1 MFRKIS
7 NFFKIKKN
15 KYKKNKYKK
24 NKYKKNKYRVAVL
37 FYGHARTFKQ
47 TYDSFKK
54 NILDVNKEIDIDIFI
69 HTWDELEHLDLRHQY
84 KKDLRIAGK
93 PLTQEDINFLKN
105 KYKPLKIKIDKQLT
119 FSESQIN
126 YIKKKGFNE
135 KSYIANYNIS
145 YSISESNRLK
155 NMSQN
160 KYDLII
166 MTRLDIMFL
175 KPLKLFEALENSC
188 KNKIDFLNFSA
199 TDFNNVVFYTYMQS
213 DNMELFRNQNR
224 YITGIDLFLIAGNK
238 AIEYISNWHNKV
250 LNYHPMGVGPERWIT
265 KQIKD
270 YNLNL
275 QLMYYSKPD
284 CYIIFRSN
292 TNDLKYEKQMQE
304 IEEAKRRWE
313 YDKVQ
318 FLYENI
324 IKNEYYLFEFVR
336 FLADIGKLE
345 RIYKLFFIDFG
356 IDVIRKLIEKG
367 VKDSEVGVNMLNF
380 FINIFNPSI
389 LEYKDNIESK
399 ILYLTYHEDFD
410 RLISLFRHNTNI
422 LKKDCGKMQMIIN
435 FSLNKM
441 MENNYLKEDLIL
453 PILYLYENSKNI
465 NQQRKKFVLSSCIE
479 YFDKKQEPLF
489 FKCANSILIG
499 SLLSQ
504 MNFEQGRRAY
514 EFKNYQCF
522 RKYHLNNKIDNVKI
536 DNVKIDNV
544 KIDNVK
550 IDNVKIAVCLSG
562 LFRGDIYKVIANL
575 KFNLIDNLNA
585 DLFIFTWDRYVQYP
599 GFCGDENWV
608 YRLFGGK
615 FLKKCPDELKTLS
628 FLKQKFPNTYSKLN
642 IEQGVQKINQKYI
655 QDIVKCSNIQIQNE
669 EEFISSLYLNM
680 TSKRETNRIKMFYGI
695 YKSIQM
701 ALEYEKINKFRYD
714 YIFRVRP
721 DIGLIGNIEIKDLNK
736 LKNNELAVDFFSYGV
751 QDQFFYA
758 HRNVMIEVAKIW
770 EYCYEKNDIFLRSFD
785 SSHYLLFIYLTL
797 RNILTVKP
805 NFRRDVSLATR
816 DNVFPNVAKELQED
830 FLKLN
835 MKIENNINIKNFLEE
850 MFLTSSN

>member
-1 MFRKIS
+1 M
-7 NFFKIKKN
+7 
-15 KYKKNKYKK
+15 
-24 NKYKKNKYRVAVL
+24 
-37 FYGHARTFKQ
+37 
-47 TYDSFKK
+47 
-54 NILDVNKEIDIDIFI
+54 DVNKEIDIDIFI

>member
-7 NFFKIKKN
+7 NFFKIKKIN
-15 KYKKNKYKK
+15 I
-24 NKYKKNKYRVAVL
+24 KKNKYRVAVL

-544 KIDNVK
+544 KI
-550 IDNVKIAVCLSG
+550 AVCLSG

>member
-7 NFFKIKKN
+7 NFFKI
-15 KYKKNKYKK
+15 KK

-536 DNVKIDNV
+536 DNVKI
-544 KIDNVK
+544 
-550 IDNVKIAVCLSG
+550 AVCLSG

>member
-7 NFFKIKKN
+7 NFFKI
-15 KYKKNKYKK
+15 KK

-238 AIEYISNWHNKV
+238 VIEYISNWHNKV

>member
-1 MFRKIS
+1 
-7 NFFKIKKN
+7 
-15 KYKKNKYKK
+15 
-24 NKYKKNKYRVAVL
+24 

-550 IDNVKIAVCLSG
+550 IAVCLSG

-850 MFLTSSN
+850 MFLT

>member
-7 NFFKIKKN
+7 NFFKIKKI
-15 KYKKNKYKK
+15 
-24 NKYKKNKYRVAVL
+24 KYKKNKYRVAVL

-550 IDNVKIAVCLSG
+550 IAVCLSG

>member
-1 MFRKIS
+1 
-7 NFFKIKKN
+7 
-15 KYKKNKYKK
+15 
-24 NKYKKNKYRVAVL
+24 
-37 FYGHARTFKQ
+37 
-47 TYDSFKK
+47 
-54 NILDVNKEIDIDIFI
+54 
-69 HTWDELEHLDLRHQY
+69 
-84 KKDLRIAGK
+84 
-93 PLTQEDINFLKN
+93 
-105 KYKPLKIKIDKQLT
+105 
-119 FSESQIN
+119 
-126 YIKKKGFNE
+126 E

>member
-7 NFFKIKKN
+7 NFFKIKKI
-15 KYKKNKYKK
+15 

>member
-1 MFRKIS
+1 
-7 NFFKIKKN
+7 
-15 KYKKNKYKK
+15 
-24 NKYKKNKYRVAVL
+24 
-37 FYGHARTFKQ
+37 
-47 TYDSFKK
+47 
-54 NILDVNKEIDIDIFI
+54 
-69 HTWDELEHLDLRHQY
+69 
-84 KKDLRIAGK
+84 
-93 PLTQEDINFLKN
+93 
-105 KYKPLKIKIDKQLT
+105 
-119 FSESQIN
+119 
-126 YIKKKGFNE
+126 
-135 KSYIANYNIS
+135 
-145 YSISESNRLK
+145 NRLK

-550 IDNVKIAVCLSG
+550 IAVCLSG

>member
-7 NFFKIKKN
+7 NFFKI
-15 KYKKNKYKK
+15 KK

-816 DNVFPNVAKELQED
+816 DNVFPNVTKELQED

>member
-7 NFFKIKKN
+7 NFFKI
-15 KYKKNKYKK
+15 KK

-367 VKDSEVGVNMLNF
+367 VKDSEVGINMLNF

-522 RKYHLNNKIDNVKI
+522 RKYHLNNKI

>member
-1 MFRKIS
+1 M
-7 NFFKIKKN
+7 
-15 KYKKNKYKK
+15 
-24 NKYKKNKYRVAVL
+24 
-37 FYGHARTFKQ
+37 
-47 TYDSFKK
+47 
-54 NILDVNKEIDIDIFI
+54 DVNKEIDIDIFI

-380 FINIFNPSI
+380 FINIFNPSV

>member
-7 NFFKIKKN
+7 NFFKI
-15 KYKKNKYKK
+15 KK

-550 IDNVKIAVCLSG
+550 IAVCLSG

-816 DNVFPNVAKELQED
+816 DN
-830 FLKLN
+830 
-835 MKIENNINIKNFLEE
+835 
-850 MFLTSSN
+850 

>member
-1 MFRKIS
+1 
-7 NFFKIKKN
+7 
-15 KYKKNKYKK
+15 
-24 NKYKKNKYRVAVL
+24 

>member
-1 MFRKIS
+1 
-7 NFFKIKKN
+7 
-15 KYKKNKYKK
+15 
-24 NKYKKNKYRVAVL
+24 
-37 FYGHARTFKQ
+37 
-47 TYDSFKK
+47 
-54 NILDVNKEIDIDIFI
+54 
-69 HTWDELEHLDLRHQY
+69 
-84 KKDLRIAGK
+84 
-93 PLTQEDINFLKN
+93 
-105 KYKPLKIKIDKQLT
+105 
-119 FSESQIN
+119 
-126 YIKKKGFNE
+126 
-135 KSYIANYNIS
+135 
-145 YSISESNRLK
+145 
-155 NMSQN
+155 
-160 KYDLII
+160 DLII

-550 IDNVKIAVCLSG
+550 IDNVKIDNVKIAVCLSG

>member
-1 MFRKIS
+1 
-7 NFFKIKKN
+7 
-15 KYKKNKYKK
+15 
-24 NKYKKNKYRVAVL
+24 L

-835 MKIENNINIKNFLEE
+835 
-850 MFLTSSN
+850 

>member
-7 NFFKIKKN
+7 NFFKI
-15 KYKKNKYKK
+15 KK

-155 NMSQN
+155 NTSQN

-356 IDVIRKLIEKG
+356 IDVIRKLIEKD

-504 MNFEQGRRAY
+504 MNFEQGRRVY

-522 RKYHLNNKIDNVKI
+522 RKYHLNNKIDNVKIDNVKI

-575 KFNLIDNLNA
+575 KFNLIDKLNA

-669 EEFISSLYLNM
+669 EEFISSLDLNM

-736 LKNNELAVDFFSYGV
+736 LQNNELAVDFFSYGV

>member
-1 MFRKIS
+1 M
-7 NFFKIKKN
+7 
-15 KYKKNKYKK
+15 
-24 NKYKKNKYRVAVL
+24 
-37 FYGHARTFKQ
+37 
-47 TYDSFKK
+47 
-54 NILDVNKEIDIDIFI
+54 DVNKEIDIDIFI

-816 DNVFPNVAKELQED
+816 DNV
-830 FLKLN
+830 
-835 MKIENNINIKNFLEE
+835 
-850 MFLTSSN
+850 

>member
-1 MFRKIS
+1 
-7 NFFKIKKN
+7 
-15 KYKKNKYKK
+15 
-24 NKYKKNKYRVAVL
+24 
-37 FYGHARTFKQ
+37 
-47 TYDSFKK
+47 
-54 NILDVNKEIDIDIFI
+54 
-69 HTWDELEHLDLRHQY
+69 
-84 KKDLRIAGK
+84 
-93 PLTQEDINFLKN
+93 
-105 KYKPLKIKIDKQLT
+105 
-119 FSESQIN
+119 
-126 YIKKKGFNE
+126 
-135 KSYIANYNIS
+135 
-145 YSISESNRLK
+145 NRLK

-785 SSHYLLFIYLTL
+785 S
-797 RNILTVKP
+797 
-805 NFRRDVSLATR
+805 
-816 DNVFPNVAKELQED
+816 
-830 FLKLN
+830 
-835 MKIENNINIKNFLEE
+835 
-850 MFLTSSN
+850 

>member
-1 MFRKIS
+1 
-7 NFFKIKKN
+7 
-15 KYKKNKYKK
+15 KK

>member
-7 NFFKIKKN
+7 NFFKI
-15 KYKKNKYKK
+15 KK

-550 IDNVKIAVCLSG
+550 IAVCLSG

-816 DNVFPNVAKELQED
+816 DNVFPNVTKELQED

>member
-7 NFFKIKKN
+7 NFFKI
-15 KYKKNKYKK
+15 KK

-550 IDNVKIAVCLSG
+550 IDNVKIDNVKIAVCLSG

-770 EYCYEKNDIFLRSFD
+770 EYCYEKNDIF
-785 SSHYLLFIYLTL
+785 
-797 RNILTVKP
+797 
-805 NFRRDVSLATR
+805 
-816 DNVFPNVAKELQED
+816 
-830 FLKLN
+830 
-835 MKIENNINIKNFLEE
+835 
-850 MFLTSSN
+850 

>member
-7 NFFKIKKN
+7 NFFKI
-15 KYKKNKYKK
+15 KK

-93 PLTQEDINFLKN
+93 SLTQEDINFLKN

-550 IDNVKIAVCLSG
+550 IAVCLSG

>member
-7 NFFKIKKN
+7 NFFKI
-15 KYKKNKYKK
+15 KK

-422 LKKDCGKMQMIIN
+422 LKKDCGKIQMIIN

-522 RKYHLNNKIDNVKI
+522 RKYHLNNKI

>member
-1 MFRKIS
+1 
-7 NFFKIKKN
+7 
-15 KYKKNKYKK
+15 
-24 NKYKKNKYRVAVL
+24 
-37 FYGHARTFKQ
+37 
-47 TYDSFKK
+47 
-54 NILDVNKEIDIDIFI
+54 
-69 HTWDELEHLDLRHQY
+69 
-84 KKDLRIAGK
+84 
-93 PLTQEDINFLKN
+93 
-105 KYKPLKIKIDKQLT
+105 
-119 FSESQIN
+119 
-126 YIKKKGFNE
+126 
-135 KSYIANYNIS
+135 
-145 YSISESNRLK
+145 ESNRLK

-550 IDNVKIAVCLSG
+550 IAVCLSG

>member
-7 NFFKIKKN
+7 NFFKI
-15 KYKKNKYKK
+15 KK

-199 TDFNNVVFYTYMQS
+199 TDFNNVVFYIYMQS

>member
-1 MFRKIS
+1 
-7 NFFKIKKN
+7 
-15 KYKKNKYKK
+15 
-24 NKYKKNKYRVAVL
+24 
-37 FYGHARTFKQ
+37 
-47 TYDSFKK
+47 
-54 NILDVNKEIDIDIFI
+54 
-69 HTWDELEHLDLRHQY
+69 HQY

-550 IDNVKIAVCLSG
+550 IAVCLSG

-830 FLKLN
+830 FLK
-835 MKIENNINIKNFLEE
+835 
-850 MFLTSSN
+850 

>member
-7 NFFKIKKN
+7 NFFKIKKIN
-15 KYKKNKYKK
+15 I
-24 NKYKKNKYRVAVL
+24 KKNKYRVAVL

>member
-7 NFFKIKKN
+7 NFFKI
-15 KYKKNKYKK
+15 KK

-550 IDNVKIAVCLSG
+550 IAVCLSG

-850 MFLTSSN
+850 MFLTS

>member
-7 NFFKIKKN
+7 NFFKI
-15 KYKKNKYKK
+15 KK

-213 DNMELFRNQNR
+213 DTMELFRNQNR

-550 IDNVKIAVCLSG
+550 IAVCLSG

>member
-7 NFFKIKKN
+7 NFFKI
-15 KYKKNKYKK
+15 KKNKYKK

-550 IDNVKIAVCLSG
+550 IAVCLSG

>member
-1 MFRKIS
+1 
-7 NFFKIKKN
+7 
-15 KYKKNKYKK
+15 
-24 NKYKKNKYRVAVL
+24 
-37 FYGHARTFKQ
+37 
-47 TYDSFKK
+47 
-54 NILDVNKEIDIDIFI
+54 
-69 HTWDELEHLDLRHQY
+69 
-84 KKDLRIAGK
+84 
-93 PLTQEDINFLKN
+93 
-105 KYKPLKIKIDKQLT
+105 
-119 FSESQIN
+119 
-126 YIKKKGFNE
+126 
-135 KSYIANYNIS
+135 
-145 YSISESNRLK
+145 
-155 NMSQN
+155 QN

-550 IDNVKIAVCLSG
+550 IAVCLSG

>member
-7 NFFKIKKN
+7 NFFKI
-15 KYKKNKYKK
+15 KK

-199 TDFNNVVFYTYMQS
+199 TDFNQCCFYTYMQS

-522 RKYHLNNKIDNVKI
+522 RKY
-536 DNVKIDNV
+536 
-544 KIDNVK
+544 
-550 IDNVKIAVCLSG
+550 
-562 LFRGDIYKVIANL
+562 
-575 KFNLIDNLNA
+575 
-585 DLFIFTWDRYVQYP
+585 
-599 GFCGDENWV
+599 
-608 YRLFGGK
+608 
-615 FLKKCPDELKTLS
+615 
-628 FLKQKFPNTYSKLN
+628 
-642 IEQGVQKINQKYI
+642 
-655 QDIVKCSNIQIQNE
+655 
-669 EEFISSLYLNM
+669 
-680 TSKRETNRIKMFYGI
+680 
-695 YKSIQM
+695 
-701 ALEYEKINKFRYD
+701 
-714 YIFRVRP
+714 
-721 DIGLIGNIEIKDLNK
+721 
-736 LKNNELAVDFFSYGV
+736 
-751 QDQFFYA
+751 
-758 HRNVMIEVAKIW
+758 
-770 EYCYEKNDIFLRSFD
+770 
-785 SSHYLLFIYLTL
+785 
-797 RNILTVKP
+797 
-805 NFRRDVSLATR
+805 
-816 DNVFPNVAKELQED
+816 
-830 FLKLN
+830 
-835 MKIENNINIKNFLEE
+835 
-850 MFLTSSN
+850 

>member
-7 NFFKIKKN
+7 SFFKIKKN
-15 KYKKNKYKK
+15 KDKKS
-24 NKYKKNKYRVAVL
+24 KYRVAVL

-54 NILDVNKEIDIDIFI
+54 NILDANKEIDIDIFI

-93 PLTQEDINFLKN
+93 PLIQRDIDFLKN

-126 YIKKKGFNE
+126 HIKKKGFSE
-135 KSYIANYNIS
+135 KAYIANYNIS

-155 NMSQN
+155 NASQN
-160 KYDLII
+160 KYDLTI

-175 KPLKLFEALENSC
+175 KPLRLFEALENSS
-188 KNKIDFLNFSA
+188 KSKIDFLNFHKASF
-199 TDFNNVVFYTYMQS
+199 DNIVFYTYMQS
-213 DNMELFRNQNR
+213 DNMELFRNQNC
-224 YITGIDLFLIAGNK
+224 YITGIDLFLIAGSK
-238 AIEYISNWHNKV
+238 AIEYICNWHDKV
-250 LNYHPMGVGPERWIT
+250 LNYSPMGVGPERWIS

-292 TNDLKYEKQMQE
+292 TNDLKYEKQIQE

-324 IKNEYYLFEFVR
+324 IKDEYYLFEFVR

-356 IDVIRKLIEKG
+356 IDVIRKLIEKDI
-367 VKDSEVGVNMLNF
+367 KDSEVGVNMLNF

-389 LEYKDNIESK
+389 LECKDNIESK

-410 RLISLFRHNTNI
+410 RLISFFRHNINI
-422 LKKDCGKMQMIIN
+422 LKKDCGKMQMIVN

-441 MENNYLKEDLIL
+441 MENNYLEEDLVL

-504 MNFEQGRRAY
+504 MNFEQGRRVY

-522 RKYHLNNKIDNVKI
+522 KKYHLNNKVDNVKV
-536 DNVKIDNV
+536 DNVKVDNV
-544 KIDNVK
+544 KVDNVK
-550 IDNVKIAVCLSG
+550 VDNVKVAVCLSG

-575 KFNLIDNLNA
+575 KFNLIDSLNA

-599 GFCGDENWV
+599 GFCGDTNWV
-608 YRLFGGK
+608 YRLFGTK
-615 FLKKCPDELKTLS
+615 LLKKCPDELKTLS
-628 FLKQKFPNTYSKLN
+628 FLKQKFPNTYNKLN

-669 EEFISSLYLNM
+669 EEFVSSLDLNM

-701 ALEYEKINKFRYD
+701 ALEYEKINKFKYD

-770 EYCYEKNDIFLRSFD
+770 EYCYEKNDIFLRSFG
-785 SSHYLLFIYLTL
+785 SSHYLLFVYLTL
-797 RNILTVKP
+797 RDILTVKP

-816 DNVFPNVAKELQED
+816 DNVFPNVTKELQED
-830 FLKLN
+830 FLKLD

-850 MFLTSSN
+850 IFLA

>member
-7 NFFKIKKN
+7 NFFKI
-15 KYKKNKYKK
+15 
-24 NKYKKNKYRVAVL
+24 KKNKYRVAVL

-544 KIDNVK
+544 KI
-550 IDNVKIAVCLSG
+550 AVCLSG

>member
-7 NFFKIKKN
+7 NFFKIKKIN
-15 KYKKNKYKK
+15 I
-24 NKYKKNKYRVAVL
+24 KKNKYRVAVL

-504 MNFEQGRRAY
+504 MNFEQGRRVY

>member
-7 NFFKIKKN
+7 NFFKI
-15 KYKKNKYKK
+15 KK

-199 TDFNNVVFYTYMQS
+199 TDFNNVVFYTYLQS

-550 IDNVKIAVCLSG
+550 IAVCLSG

>member
-7 NFFKIKKN
+7 NFFKIKKIN
-15 KYKKNKYKK
+15 I
-24 NKYKKNKYRVAVL
+24 KKNKYRVAVL

-356 IDVIRKLIEKG
+356 IDVIRKLIEKD

-504 MNFEQGRRAY
+504 MNFEQGRRVY

-522 RKYHLNNKIDNVKI
+522 RKYHLNNKI

>member
-1 MFRKIS
+1 
-7 NFFKIKKN
+7 
-15 KYKKNKYKK
+15 
-24 NKYKKNKYRVAVL
+24 
-37 FYGHARTFKQ
+37 
-47 TYDSFKK
+47 
-54 NILDVNKEIDIDIFI
+54 
-69 HTWDELEHLDLRHQY
+69 
-84 KKDLRIAGK
+84 
-93 PLTQEDINFLKN
+93 
-105 KYKPLKIKIDKQLT
+105 
-119 FSESQIN
+119 
-126 YIKKKGFNE
+126 
-135 KSYIANYNIS
+135 
-145 YSISESNRLK
+145 
-155 NMSQN
+155 
-160 KYDLII
+160 
-166 MTRLDIMFL
+166 
-175 KPLKLFEALENSC
+175 LFEALENSC

>member
-1 MFRKIS
+1 
-7 NFFKIKKN
+7 NFFKI
-15 KYKKNKYKK
+15 KK